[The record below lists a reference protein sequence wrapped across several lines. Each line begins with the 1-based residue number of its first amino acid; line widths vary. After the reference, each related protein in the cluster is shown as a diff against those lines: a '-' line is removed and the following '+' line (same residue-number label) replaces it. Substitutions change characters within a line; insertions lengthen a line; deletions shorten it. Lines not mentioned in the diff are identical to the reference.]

1 MISEF
6 FYITKTAK
14 AGHFFYQMQK
24 MHTLCLIPMGLCGDL
39 WRFLLQQS
47 AYNFLITLQ
56 FGPPQKNIIQKKI
69 VNFMP
74 YGRCG
79 WYIIE

>member
-14 AGHFFYQMQK
+14 AGHFFLSNAK
-24 MHTLCLIPMGLCGDL
+24 NAHALLNPCGFMWGSVKIL
-39 WRFLLQQS
+39 TLQQS

-56 FGPPQKNIIQKKI
+56 FGPKKKI
-69 VNFMP
+69 QFRKKFSISCLMVDV
-74 YGRCG
+74 GG
-79 WYIIE
+79 IL